1 MRFGVHMPLKGGF
14 ESNIKRVK
22 EIGCRTIQIFPG
34 NPTGWKMG
42 KLDEAE
48 IESRS
53 QLVNQEDL
61 QPLVVHCAYLIN
73 LATNKEDFLVKSKQL
88 LNETM
93 ERAALY
99 GAPYV
104 VLHTGNHGGEGIE
117 KGLAQIIE
125 SIGEGLPGWPDA
137 VQLLL
142 ENTAGSGTALG
153 ADYDELGQIL
163 KAFPAGKLGVC
174 IDTAH
179 SWAAGYD
186 FGSADGVKQS
196 LAELDRAVG
205 LEQLKVIH
213 VNDTKVKQGSRV
225 DRHAHLGEG
234 NISLDGFAALVNY
247 GWPEDFPFILETP
260 DNGTEWDKI
269 NLEKLA
275 SLVED

>member
-14 ESNIKRVK
+14 EANIKRVK

-34 NPTGWKMG
+34 NPTGWRMG
-42 KLDEAE
+42 KLDPQEL
-48 IESRS
+48 ESRS
-53 QLVNQEDL
+53 DLVDRADL

-73 LATNKEDFLVKSKQL
+73 LATNNDQFLIKSKQL

-99 GAPYV
+99 RAPYV
-104 VLHTGNHGGEGIE
+104 VLHTGNHGGVGKE

-125 SIGEGLPGWPDA
+125 SITEGLSGWPDS

-153 ADYDELGQIL
+153 ADYIELGEIL
-163 KAFPAGKLGVC
+163 QVFPAGKLGVC

-186 FGSADGVKQS
+186 FGSADGVKKC
-196 LAELDRAVG
+196 LDELDKAVG
-205 LEQLKVIH
+205 LEHIKVIH
-213 VNDTKVKQGSRV
+213 VNDTKVKLGSRV

-234 NISLDGFAALVNY
+234 NIALEGFGELVNI
-247 GWPEDFPFILETP
+247 GWPENFPFILETP
-260 DNGTEWDKI
+260 ENGTEWDKI
-269 NLEKLA
+269 NLDKLT
-275 SLVED
+275 SLVR

>member
-14 ESNIKRVK
+14 EVNIERVK

-48 IESRS
+48 IVSRA
-53 QLVNQEDL
+53 QLINREDL

-73 LATNKEDFLVKSKQL
+73 LATNNEEFLLKSKQL
-88 LNETM
+88 LDETM

-104 VLHTGNHGGEGIE
+104 VLHTGNHGGEGKE

-125 SIGEGLPGWPDA
+125 SIGEGLPGWSEA

-163 KAFPAGKLGVC
+163 KTFPAGKLGVC

-179 SWAAGYD
+179 SWAAGYN
-186 FGSADGVKQS
+186 FGSVDGVKQS
-196 LAELDRAVG
+196 LEVLDRAVG

-213 VNDTKVKQGSRV
+213 VNDTKVQLGSRV

-234 NISLDGFAALVNY
+234 NIALEGFAALVNF

-260 DNGTEWDKI
+260 DNGTEWDKK
-269 NLEKLA
+269 NLDKLTA
-275 SLVED
+275 LVR

>member
-14 ESNIKRVK
+14 EANIKRVK

-34 NPTGWKMG
+34 NPTGWRMG
-42 KLDEAE
+42 KLDPQEL
-48 IESRS
+48 ESRS
-53 QLVNQEDL
+53 DLVDRADL

-73 LATNKEDFLVKSKQL
+73 LATNNDQFLIKSKQL

-99 GAPYV
+99 RAPYV
-104 VLHTGNHGGEGIE
+104 VLHTGNHGGVGKE

-125 SIGEGLPGWPDA
+125 SITEGLSGWPDS

-153 ADYDELGQIL
+153 ADYIELGEIL
-163 KAFPAGKLGVC
+163 QAFPAGKLGVC

-186 FGSADGVKQS
+186 FGSADGVKKC
-196 LAELDRAVG
+196 LDELDKAVG
-205 LEQLKVIH
+205 LEHIKVIH
-213 VNDTKVKQGSRV
+213 VNDTKVKLGSRV

-234 NISLDGFAALVNY
+234 NIALEGFGELVNI
-247 GWPEDFPFILETP
+247 GWPENFPFILETP
-260 DNGTEWDKI
+260 ENGTEWDKI
-269 NLEKLA
+269 NLDKLT
-275 SLVED
+275 SLVR